1 MPAITP
7 LLTSKEFSCLQGLL
21 VFENEKYVVSHLL
34 SGQGPAPLSIILL
47 LIFWSFCPQ
56 GMNSSAHPGEGPSTS
71 CLSYSKASKHLP
83 YGPPLLLAHW
93 TACFFLAE
101 SRQDLRI
108 FLNTGRKCQSIFT
121 HKDNIN
127 CIPNTVIGLPSWSA
141 CNAGDVGSVPGLGRS
156 LEEGTATRSSILAWR
171 ILWTE
176 ESEGLQS
183 RGSQRVRRD

>member
-121 HKDNIN
+121 HKDN
-127 CIPNTVIGLPSWSA
+127 T
-141 CNAGDVGSVPGLGRS
+141 CNAGYLGSIPGSGRVPWSRTWQPTPVSLPGQSHRHRS
-156 LEEGTATRSSILAWR
+156 LAGCNVE
-171 ILWTE
+171 
-176 ESEGLQS
+176 
-183 RGSQRVRRD
+183 SQRVRHD